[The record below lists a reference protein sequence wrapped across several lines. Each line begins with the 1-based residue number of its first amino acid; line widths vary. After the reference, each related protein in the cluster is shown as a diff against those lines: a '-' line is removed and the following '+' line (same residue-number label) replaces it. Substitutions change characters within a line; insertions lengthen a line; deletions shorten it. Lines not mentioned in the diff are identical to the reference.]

1 MTLLLLALAGGT
13 GAATRFVA
21 DALVARHNPF
31 RVPLGTV
38 VINVTGSFLLG
49 LLTGL
54 FALSSADSTGAAL
67 KAVIGT
73 GFCGGYTTFSTASVE
88 AARLWSAEGPRIGIR
103 YAVATL
109 VASLAAAA
117 VGVALGHLI
126 A

>member
-1 MTLLLLALAGGT
+1 MTILLLALAGGA
-13 GAATRFVA
+13 GAATRFVT
-21 DALVARHNPF
+21 DAVVARHNRF

-38 VINVTGSFLLG
+38 VINVTGSLLLG
-49 LLTGL
+49 LLAGL
-54 FALSSADSTGAAL
+54 FAFSPADSTAATV

-88 AARLWSAEGPRIGIR
+88 AVRLWSAEGPGTGIR
-103 YAVATL
+103 YAAVTL

-117 VGVALGHLI
+117 VGLALGHLI

>member
-54 FALSSADSTGAAL
+54 FAVSSADSTGAAL